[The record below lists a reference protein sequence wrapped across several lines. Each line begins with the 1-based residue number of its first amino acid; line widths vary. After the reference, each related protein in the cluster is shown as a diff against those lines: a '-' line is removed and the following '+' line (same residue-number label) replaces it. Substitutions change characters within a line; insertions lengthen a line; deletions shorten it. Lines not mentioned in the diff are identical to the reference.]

1 MKIKRLISFSSALL
15 LSLSSLL
22 VMSVPKAFAA
32 TATWDGGGA
41 DDNISTALNWV
52 GDVAPSNGDSLVFD
66 NTGLTT
72 DATVNNDLGS
82 RSFSLITLQGTG
94 YVDFIIDGTAFT
106 LTGGIT
112 STSSGGGRLIV
123 NTPLAISG
131 SQTITMGSSTG
142 LYLQGALSGA
152 GNLTFAGSG
161 GVNLVSNNSSYT
173 GQITV
178 SSGVTLSLLDV
189 QGLGATSAGT
199 VVNDGATLVLCTYAN
214 QTFAEPL
221 SLAGNGVASGYGTS
235 TPGGAIHAGAC
246 GGPGSANFTDTLTG
260 AVTLTGN
267 TKIAGVGNNTLKI
280 TGPLSGSYTIGV
292 LEGQSVTLDVQSS
305 NNTSQTPNGGQQSTS
320 QTITYADNSPN
331 TVITVTANQTAIV
344 TGTYGSA
351 VIASGGTLKGT
362 GTVSS
367 LSVYGKLA
375 PGLSPGCINSGN
387 LIFQSGSTYEFEVG
401 GTTACTQY
409 DQTKV
414 TGTVALGNG
423 TLSTVMFNNFKPAT
437 GQSFTIIDNDAA
449 DAVTGTFNNLAE
461 GATFSAGG
469 ATFKISYVGGTGNDV
484 VLTVTAGVP
493 DTGIR
498 LLTGNPIITL
508 LGTSLAAG
516 GILLLARRY
525 NKFATKRS

>member
-1 MKIKRLISFSSALL
+1 MKIKRIGSFCSALF

-22 VMSVPKAFAA
+22 VISVPKALAA
-32 TATWDGGGA
+32 TATWDGGGS
-41 DDNISTALNWV
+41 DDNISTVANWV
-52 GDVAPSNGDSLVFD
+52 GDVAPSDGDSLVFD

-72 DATVNNDLGS
+72 DVTVNNDLGS

-123 NTPLAISG
+123 NTPLTISG
-131 SQTITMGSSTG
+131 SQTVTTGSNTG

-152 GNLTFAGSG
+152 GNLTFAGSS
-161 GVNLVSNNSSYT
+161 GVNLTSNNSSYT
-173 GQITV
+173 GQITI

-214 QTFAEPL
+214 QTIAEPL
-221 SLAGNGVASGYGTS
+221 SLAGNGVANGYGTS
-235 TPGGAIHAGAC
+235 TPGGAVHAGAC

-260 AVTLTGN
+260 AITLTGN
-267 TKIAGVGNNTLKI
+267 TKIAGVGNNTVKI

-292 LEGQSVTLDVQSS
+292 LDGQSVILDVQSS

-320 QTITYADNSPN
+320 QTITYADNSPS

-351 VIASGGTLKGT
+351 VVASGGTLKGT
-362 GTVSS
+362 GTLSS
-367 LSVYGKLA
+367 ISVYGKLA

-387 LIFQSGSTYEFEVG
+387 LTFQSGSTYEFEVG
-401 GTTACTQY
+401 GTTACTEY

-414 TGTVALGNG
+414 TGTVDLGSG
-423 TLSTVMFNNFKPAT
+423 TLSTLLFNNFKPAVN
-437 GQSFTIIDNDAA
+437 QSYMIIENDST
-449 DAVTGTFNNLAE
+449 DAVTGTFNGLAE
-461 GATFSAGG
+461 GATFTVSGYVL
-469 ATFKISYVGGTGNDV
+469 KVSYVGGTGNDV
-484 VLTVTAGVP
+484 VLTVQSVP
-493 DTGIR
+493 ATPNTGFG
-498 LLTGNPIITL
+498 LMTQNPFVAFALMI
-508 LGTSLAAG
+508 SLAG
-516 GILLLARRY
+516 GLALIARHYAYATRR
-525 NKFATKRS
+525 